1 MELGKKY
8 KALRVY
14 LSNTDKVDHTSAYE
28 TIAYKARQFGLA
40 GATVYK
46 GLMGYGTS
54 SGLTPVKFWEFTEKV
69 PVVVEI
75 IDEDSKIDAFV
86 EQMAPWL
93 ESLPKGCLVT
103 CQEVEVLFLK
113 KGDRPAVR

>member
-1 MELGKKY
+1 MELRKKY

-14 LSNTDKVDHTSAYE
+14 LSNTDKVDHASAYE
-28 TIAYKARQFGLA
+28 TIAYKARQSGLA

-54 SGLTPVKFWEFTEKV
+54 SELTPVKFWEFTEKV
-69 PVVVEI
+69 PVVVEM
-75 IDEDSKIDAFV
+75 IDEESKIDAFV
-86 EQMAPWL
+86 EQMAPWF

-103 CQEVEVLFLK
+103 CQDVEVLFLK

>member
-14 LSNTDKVDHTSAYE
+14 LSNTDKVDHASAYE
-28 TIAYKARQFGLA
+28 TIAYKARQSGLA

-54 SGLTPVKFWEFTEKV
+54 SELTPVKFWEFTEKV
-69 PVVVEI
+69 PVVVEM
-75 IDEDSKIDAFV
+75 IDEESKIDACSAGWV
-86 EQMAPWL
+86 PAE
-93 ESLPKGCLVT
+93 KT
-103 CQEVEVLFLK
+103 CRLASNDCK
-113 KGDRPAVR
+113 KP